1 VERLSLT
8 SRRTY
13 QKRGQRLVD
22 EEYLPVWQR
31 IQKDGAIIYRP
42 DTAHP
47 VFADFSARLPSELQD
62 EFANLIGLLGS
73 TIPVASLHAD
83 FAGQAEEVKVDEAE
97 DPAITQLAQAMIPR
111 LIDQGTDPHR
121 IPDILQQIDPFR
133 SSWSRAEAIISDII
147 RSLENE

>member
-1 VERLSLT
+1 MT

-47 VFADFSARLPSELQD
+47 VFSDFSARLPSELQD
-62 EFANLIGLLGS
+62 DFANLIGLLGS
-73 TIPVASLHAD
+73 TMPVASLHAD
-83 FAGQAEEVKVDEAE
+83 FAGQAEEVKADDAE
-97 DPAITQLAQAMIPR
+97 DPAMTQLAQAMIPR
-111 LIDQGTDPHR
+111 LIDQGIDSER
-121 IPDILQQIDPFR
+121 IPEILQQIDPFR
-133 SSWSRAEAIISDII
+133 SSWSRAETIISSII
-147 RSLENE
+147 RSFENE